1 MRPVDLPLAGPL
13 LDQERIGIVLHDLDG
28 GAVAEAAHPGAV
40 CKRDRDGA
48 RDLRGRS
55 SLAALFRR
63 QRARSYAGSIGNAG
77 GRPAESERLGSDEAG
92 QDSPMA
98 SAPYSATGTERE
110 LPREVVAEPK
120 MIAHL
125 IDGTYELF
133 RHFYGLRRFTKG
145 KDRPYGAVV
154 GVLQTV
160 LQMIDR
166 VKGSASRG
174 LVNTYLGV
182 ATDHVI
188 ESFRNRLWADYK
200 TGAGIEPALLAQFH
214 PLEEALAA
222 MGVVVWPMIELEA
235 DDALASAAHL
245 ASKEKKVEKVAIW
258 TPDKDLAQ
266 CVRDTRV
273 VQIDGRRKIIRD
285 AAGIREK
292 FGVDPPLIPDL
303 LALVGDAADGYP
315 GIPGIGARTAAQL
328 LNRHGQIENFPLN
341 VLGEQRDLA
350 LLFKKLATLR
360 TDAPLFKEVETLR
373 WRGATPGFAAWTE
386 RMAAPRLLEHC
397 EKAASR

>member
-1 MRPVDLPLAGPL
+1 V
-13 LDQERIGIVLHDLDG
+13 IV
-28 GAVAEAAHPGAV
+28 
-40 CKRDRDGA
+40 
-48 RDLRGRS
+48 
-55 SLAALFRR
+55 
-63 QRARSYAGSIGNAG
+63 
-77 GRPAESERLGSDEAG
+77 
-92 QDSPMA
+92 
-98 SAPYSATGTERE
+98 
-110 LPREVVAEPK
+110 
-120 MIAHL
+120 HL

-133 RHFYGLRRFTKG
+133 RHFYSLRRFTKG

-160 LQMIDR
+160 LQLLEN
-166 VKGSASRG
+166 GG
-174 LVNTYLGV
+174 TYVGV

-200 TGAGIEPALLAQFH
+200 TGAGIEPALFSQFH

-245 ASKEKKVEKVAIW
+245 ASKDKKAEKVAIW

-266 CVRDTRV
+266 CVRGTRI
-273 VQIDGRRKIIRD
+273 VQIDGRRKIMRD
-285 AAGIREK
+285 AAGVREK
-292 FGVDPPLIPDL
+292 FGVDPQLIPDL

-328 LNRHGQIENFPLN
+328 LNRYGRIENFPSN

-360 TDAPLFKEVETLR
+360 TDAPLFKKVETLR
-373 WRGATPGFAAWTE
+373 WRGATPGFTKWAE
-386 RMAAPRLLEHC
+386 RMEAPRLLERCDRVKLRHAVLR
-397 EKAASR
+397 E